1 MSKEEIKKAVLN
13 ALQNSDFKNDIQ
25 RVSLFG
31 SHLTETA
38 TPISDVDLLVSFVP
52 NAIVGFRKLSR
63 IKFDLENKIGL
74 KVDLVT
80 PDALSKYLKEDIL
93 KNAEKIYEG

>member
-1 MSKEEIKKAVLN
+1 MSKEEIKKAVLG

-25 RVSLFG
+25 RISLFG
-31 SHLTETA
+31 SHLTETV

-63 IKFDLENKIGL
+63 IKFDLEDKIGL

>member
-25 RVSLFG
+25 KISLFG

-38 TPISDVDLLVSFVP
+38 TPISDIDLLVSFMP
-52 NAIVGFRKLSR
+52 NAIVGFKKLSR
-63 IKFDLENKIGL
+63 IKFDLEDKIGL

-80 PDALSKYLKEDIL
+80 PDTLSKYLKGDIL

>member
-1 MSKEEIKKAVLN
+1 MNKDEVKKAVLN

-25 RVSLFG
+25 KVSLFG
-31 SHLTETA
+31 SHLIETA
-38 TPISDVDLLVSFVP
+38 TPASDVDLLVSFVP
-52 NAIVGFRKLSR
+52 NAIVGFNKLSR
-63 IKFDLENKIGL
+63 IKFDLEDKIGL

-80 PDALSKYLKEDIL
+80 PDALSKYLKNDIL